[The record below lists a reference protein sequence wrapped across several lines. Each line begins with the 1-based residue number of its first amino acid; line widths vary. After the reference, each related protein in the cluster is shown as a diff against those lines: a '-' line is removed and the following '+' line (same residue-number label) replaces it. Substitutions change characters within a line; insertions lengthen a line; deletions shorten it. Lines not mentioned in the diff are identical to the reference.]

1 MDSTP
6 PSGPQKHFVEIKKE
20 EKEEPSLYFSLDYI
34 RENALELLGEPQ
46 TAGTAMS

>member
-6 PSGPQKHFVEIKKE
+6 PSGPQKYFVEIKKE
-20 EKEEPSLYFSLDYI
+20 KKGEPPLHFSLDYI

-46 TAGTAMS
+46 TAGTVIS